1 MSGALAS
8 LAPAGAVASSGAA
21 AYRARSARRL
31 AGLGLVALALAL
43 AATLDMATG
52 PAFLSPAAVARSAL
66 RLAEDRTVDAIVW
79 SIRFPIA
86 ATAALVGATLGL
98 TGALMQTILANPL
111 ASSYTLGVSAGAG
124 FGASLVI
131 VAGAMSPIPE
141 VYAAPGAAL
150 FFAALACAGV
160 YAIGA
165 ARGATPELLA
175 LAGVAML
182 FLFQALI
189 SLLQYVASP
198 EALQQIVFWL
208 FGSLQRATW
217 TKAALIAGTLAL
229 AGPVLL
235 RDAWA
240 LTALRLGDER
250 AASLGVDPKR
260 LRLRVLA
267 LISLF
272 TGVAVAFVGAIGFV
286 GLVAPHVARMFLGE
300 DQRFLLVGSALAG
313 ALSLSLASVASKT
326 ILPGAIIP
334 IGIVTA
340 MIGVPFFLWLILK
353 ARRSFW

>member
-1 MSGALAS
+1 VSLGVPTADVAAS
-8 LAPAGAVASSGAA
+8 
-21 AYRARSARRL
+21 YRARAARRR
-31 AGLGLVALALAL
+31 AGLLVAAAALALAVI
-43 AATLDMATG
+43 LDAATG
-52 PAFLSPAAVARSAL
+52 PAFLSPLAVARSVL
-66 RLAEDRTVDAIVW
+66 RLTQDRAVDAIVW
-79 SIRFPIA
+79 TIRLPVA
-86 ATAALVGATLGL
+86 ALAALVGATLGL
-98 TGALMQTILANPL
+98 TGAIMQTILANPL

-131 VAGAMSPIPE
+131 VIGAFLPIPE
-141 VYAAPGAAL
+141 IYAAPAAAL
-150 FFAALACAGV
+150 LFAALACAGV
-160 YAIGA
+160 YAVGA
-165 ARGATPELLA
+165 ARGATPELLT

-217 TKAALIAGTLAL
+217 GKAALIAATLAL
-229 AGPVLL
+229 AAPILL

-250 AASLGVDPKR
+250 AASLGVDPGR
-260 LRLRVLA
+260 LRLRALA
-267 LISLF
+267 LVSLL

-286 GLVAPHVARMFLGE
+286 GLVAPHVARMALGE
-300 DQRFLLVGSALAG
+300 DQRYLLAGSALTG
-313 ALSLSLASVASKT
+313 ALALSLASLASKT
-326 ILPGAIIP
+326 VLPGAIVP